1 MAQIDISEELCPFE
15 SPGHLE
21 CMTTL
26 AKSFDQLFFV
36 DTVKLFSHK
45 KNHNLISYGS
55 AKLSALYWKVM
66 DLMIYRLS
74 KKVQT
79 VVVLNF

>member
-1 MAQIDISEELCPFE
+1 ME
-15 SPGHLE
+15 SLR
-21 CMTTL
+21 
-26 AKSFDQLFFV
+26 
-36 DTVKLFSHK
+36 
-45 KNHNLISYGS
+45 

-66 DLMIYRLS
+66 DLMIDRLS